1 MDTLIALQN
10 GFATSL
16 SLGNLSAALIGAA
29 LGIIVGAIPGLG
41 SVTGIALLLPLT
53 FGMDPTTAVIL
64 LAALYYGC
72 MFGGAYSAIL
82 LNIPGDAPAVMTAL
96 DGYPMAKRGEG
107 GQALFAAN
115 LASFIGGTVGIIA
128 LSFMGPLLAEIGL
141 MFGPP
146 ETAALILLALCSIG
160 WMLGDNVAKGLI
172 ATMLGIL
179 LAVVGIGSTFGH
191 ARFTG
196 GSMHLLNG
204 VSFIPLVIGM
214 FGFSQLLEM
223 MTDRPKQGEGPKQ
236 IPLRESIP
244 GRKQVARLVPL
255 SLRSGLIGTF
265 VGILPGAGATT
276 GAFLSYVFQRKI
288 GRNGDQMG
296 TGVVEGVAASEAGN
310 NGAAAGSFAPLLSLG
325 IPGSGTSAVLLGGLM
340 MWGLQPGPLLFTT
353 RPDFVWGLISSMYI
367 GTVMAVIAAML
378 IIPFLMQILRIPIS
392 VLIPVIA
399 TVCVFGAYSVNGS
412 MFDVWL
418 MLTVGIAAYY
428 LKVAEYPIAPLVL
441 AFVLTPRLESSIRRS
456 FDISNGDPWI
466 FLSSPISVTL
476 ISVICAL
483 VVMGVAGAVASRVR
497 VRTART

>member
-1 MDTLIALQN
+1 METLLALQS

-16 SLGNLSAALIGAA
+16 SLGNLGAALTGAA
-29 LGIIVGAIPGLG
+29 LGIVVGAIPGLG

-96 DGYPMAKRGEG
+96 DGYPMAKGGEG
-107 GQALFAAN
+107 GKALFSAN
-115 LASFIGGTVGIIA
+115 IASFIGGTTGIVA

-160 WMLGDNVAKGLI
+160 WMLGDNIAKGLM

-191 ARFTG
+191 ARFTL

-214 FGFSQLLEM
+214 FGFCQLLEM
-223 MTDRPKQGEGPKQ
+223 MTDRPKPGEAPKQ
-236 IPLRESIP
+236 IPLRAAIP
-244 GRKQVARLVPL
+244 SRRETLRLLPV
-255 SLRSGLIGTF
+255 SLRSGLIGTL

-276 GAFLSYVFQRKI
+276 GAFLSYMVQRKI
-288 GRNGDQMG
+288 GRNGAEMG
-296 TGVVEGVAASEAGN
+296 KGAVEGVAASEAGN

-340 MWGLQPGPLLFTT
+340 MWGLQPGPLLFAT
-353 RPDFVWGLISSMYI
+353 RPDFVWGLVSSMYI

-392 VLIPVIA
+392 VLIPVIG

-418 MLTVGIAAYY
+418 MLGFGVAAYY
-428 LKVAEYPIAPLVL
+428 LKAADFPIAPLIL

-466 FLSSPISVTL
+466 FVSSPISVTL
-476 ISVICAL
+476 VSVICAL
-483 VVMGVAGAVASRVR
+483 ILMSVVGAGVSWMRKRAAQ
-497 VRTART
+497 